1 MTDYSTPTTSRPFL
15 SAAIITLNEADRIP
29 SLLASVAAADE
40 ILVVDSGSSDDTVSI
55 CEAAGAR
62 VIYHAWMGYP
72 AQKQFAMEASH
83 GEWILNLD
91 ADEIVSKESVEEIL
105 NAIKT
110 AESDL
115 NGFSMP
121 RLSRYLNRWIKHG
134 GWYPDRKVRLV
145 RRGCARWVGQGLH
158 EKLEVSGK
166 TQRLNYPLL
175 HFVYRDISD
184 QLKTID
190 RFSATV
196 VEDRPGP
203 ASGWYVVWGLFHALG
218 KFLECAVWK
227 LGVLDGIPGLIIAAN
242 SAFYVFLKHA
252 KAWEKGLSGSE
263 SPPDL

>member
-1 MTDYSTPTTSRPFL
+1 MTEHVPPISSPLL
-15 SAAIITLNEADRIP
+15 SVAIITLNEADRIP

-40 ILVVDSGSSDDTVSI
+40 IVVVDSGSSDDTVRI
-55 CEAAGAR
+55 FEAAGAR
-62 VIYHAWMGYP
+62 VIHHAWMGYP
-72 AQKQFAMEASH
+72 AQKQLAMEASH

-91 ADEIVSKESVEEIL
+91 ADEILSKESVEEIL

-110 AESDL
+110 ADPDL

-121 RLSRYLNRWIKHG
+121 RLSRYLNRWIRHG

-145 RRGCARWVGQGLH
+145 RRGSARWVGQGLH

-166 TQRLNYPLL
+166 TQQLNYPLL

-190 RFSATV
+190 RFSSVA
-196 VEDRPGP
+196 VENRSEPG
-203 ASGWYVVWGLFHALG
+203 SGWSVVWGLLHALG

-227 LGVLDGIPGLIIAAN
+227 LGFLDGIPGLIIAVN

-252 KAWEKGLSGSE
+252 KAWEKGIPGTE
-263 SPPDL
+263 TPPNQ